1 MPYLRPRI
9 VAAASRHSR
18 GTVAA
23 APEGGLPRFAFA
35 SAILMAA
42 WALCSVVAASSAATL
57 DSQPTTLRSLQR
69 SVIVEINAVRREQGR
84 RPLRLSV
91 SLAAAALQHS
101 QEMAERGY
109 FSHSSANGE
118 SFSLRI
124 ARFYPLRKQ
133 TLWMAG
139 ENLYWTTGTTT
150 ADTTIE
156 AWLQSPVHRENL
168 LNRRWR
174 EVGIGAVSVDSALGV
189 YGDAPVTIVTADFG
203 LRR

>member
-1 MPYLRPRI
+1 
-9 VAAASRHSR
+9 
-18 GTVAA
+18 
-23 APEGGLPRFAFA
+23 
-35 SAILMAA
+35 MAA

-57 DSQPTTLRSLQR
+57 DSQPTTLHSLQR

-118 SFSLRI
+118 SFSRRI
-124 ARFYPLRKQ
+124 ARFYPLRNRA
-133 TLWMAG
+133 LWMAG
-139 ENLYWTTGTTT
+139 ENLYWTTGTTS

-156 AWLQSPVHRENL
+156 AWLQSPEHRANL

-174 EVGIGAVSVDSALGV
+174 EVGIGAVSVGSAPGA